1 MSRETSAS
9 TKLLVL
15 CVDRDNDIGEKAG
28 IKTPIIGREK
38 CVDAASRLAL
48 SDPEEADA
56 NAIFAAVKQY
66 DDLAKQEYDCEV
78 AIISGAYNRG
88 FEADRKI
95 RWQMKEISSQF
106 DAEGVVL
113 VTDGSEDE
121 EVIPVIQNIT
131 PVVSVKRVV
140 VKHSRSL
147 EETYAV
153 LGRYLKMLIYDTRY
167 SRIALGIPG
176 IFLLLSMIAIN
187 FEQERLVTLLALGL
201 VGVTLLIRGFN
212 LDGWFGTLLH
222 LRPSG
227 YIRLFS
233 ILASLLI
240 IATSFYTAFVAV
252 SATKAFMG
260 VEMNVNLIW
269 RDGPFLAGTFIK
281 EVLNILWIGLAIY
294 FTGGVLV
301 NYLKGNIRIIG
312 STVGLIILGLLYLPV
327 LQFSEIL
334 MGTGSTATLIS
345 LLLLGFALIFLTATV
360 IYMYIQSRRGVR

>member
-1 MSRETSAS
+1 M
-9 TKLLVL
+9 L

-38 CVDAASRLAL
+38 CVEAAAQLAL

-56 NAIFAAVKQY
+56 NAIFAAIKQY
-66 DDLAKQEYDCEV
+66 DELAKQEYDCQV
-78 AIISGAYNRG
+78 AVISGAHNRG
-88 FEADRKI
+88 FDADRKI
-95 RWQMKEISSQF
+95 RWQMKEVSSQF
-106 DAEGVVL
+106 DAGGVVL

-131 PVVSVKRVV
+131 PVVSVRRVV

-153 LGRYLKMLIYDTRY
+153 LGRYLKMLAYDTRY

-176 IFLLLSMIAIN
+176 IFLLLSMISIY
-187 FEQERLVTLLALGL
+187 FQQERLVALLALGL
-201 VGVTLLIRGFN
+201 IGVTLLIRGFN
-212 LDGWFGTLLH
+212 LDGLFGGLLR

-233 ILASLLI
+233 IMASLLI
-240 IATSFYTAFVAV
+240 IATSFYTAFVVV
-252 SATKAFMG
+252 SSTKAFTE
-260 VEMNVNLIW
+260 VEMDVNLIW
-269 RDGPFLAGTFIK
+269 RHGPFLGGTFIK
-281 EVLNILWIGLAIY
+281 ESLNILWIGLAIY

-345 LLLLGFALIFLTATV
+345 FLLLGFALIFLTATV
-360 IYMYIQSRRGVR
+360 VYMYIQSRRGVR